1 MLQQNDHNSVINIVT
16 QTKLQQYDVVMMNST
31 VKYCTI
37 SPVIL
42 EEIIQFQSGF
52 ALLTTP
58 PTPGRCKKSIKIMRH
73 WTFYS
78 KLAAW

>member
-1 MLQQNDHNSVINIVT
+1 MKLKSNVFCCQMLQQNDHNSVINIVT

-58 PTPGRCKKSIKIMRH
+58 PPRRDAARNQ
-73 WTFYS
+73 S
-78 KLAAW
+78 K